1 MKPKKRIAC
10 LSIALVL
17 VVMAAVPTFAVDT
30 CSHVWKDIEG
40 GTPATCTESGT
51 NKQECE
57 NCHATRLK
65 PIRAKGHTEVIDGA
79 EAATCTETGLTE
91 GKHCSVCDDI
101 LVAQET
107 VPATGHTE
115 VVDAAVAATCTA
127 TGLTEGKHCSVCD
140 DILVAQ
146 ETVPATG
153 HTEVVDAAVA
163 ATCTEHGL
171 TAGKHCSVCNDI
183 LVAQETV
190 PAKGHTE
197 VVDKARVAT
206 CTETGLT
213 EGKHC
218 SVCNEVLVKQEE
230 VAKLDHA
237 WDKGVKTTVETCGN
251 AGLMTYT
258 CTNCGETRTE
268 AIEKLEEHTA
278 ADPVRE
284 NEVAA
289 KCEVAGSYD
298 EVVYCSVC
306 KAELSREKKTI
317 AATGHTEVIDEA
329 KAATCTETGLTE
341 GKHCS
346 ACNKVLVEQKEVA
359 KLDHTW
365 DEGKVTKEATTE
377 AEGVKTYTCTVCKA
391 TKTEAIAK
399 LDPVTPDPDKT
410 APTIKGNSSVTTK
423 QGVALTVT
431 STADYDKFVRVE
443 MDGKELVKDKDYTV
457 REGSTVVTLSAE
469 YMSKL
474 TAGSHTLSI
483 VSQNGTAT
491 ANITIE
497 AANPAPAPDDTK
509 PETKTTTKTAV
520 KSNVPKTGDESNVVI
535 WLVICVSAGACGAVT
550 LLAKRKMN

>member
-1 MKPKKRIAC
+1 M
-10 LSIALVL
+10 
-17 VVMAAVPTFAVDT
+17 
-30 CSHVWKDIEG
+30 
-40 GTPATCTESGT
+40 
-51 NKQECE
+51 
-57 NCHATRLK
+57 
-65 PIRAKGHTEVIDGA
+65 
-79 EAATCTETGLTE
+79 
-91 GKHCSVCDDI
+91 
-101 LVAQET
+101 
-107 VPATGHTE
+107 
-115 VVDAAVAATCTA
+115 
-127 TGLTEGKHCSVCD
+127 
-140 DILVAQ
+140 
-146 ETVPATG
+146 
-153 HTEVVDAAVA
+153 
-163 ATCTEHGL
+163 
-171 TAGKHCSVCNDI
+171 
-183 LVAQETV
+183 
-190 PAKGHTE
+190 
-197 VVDKARVAT
+197 
-206 CTETGLT
+206 
-213 EGKHC
+213 
-218 SVCNEVLVKQEE
+218 KQEE

-237 WDKGVKTTVETCGN
+237 
-251 AGLMTYT
+251 
-258 CTNCGETRTE
+258 
-268 AIEKLEEHTA
+268 
-278 ADPVRE
+278 
-284 NEVAA
+284 
-289 KCEVAGSYD
+289 
-298 EVVYCSVC
+298 
-306 KAELSREKKTI
+306 
-317 AATGHTEVIDEA
+317 
-329 KAATCTETGLTE
+329 
-341 GKHCS
+341 
-346 ACNKVLVEQKEVA
+346 
-359 KLDHTW
+359 W

-550 LLAKRKMN
+550 LFAKRRMN